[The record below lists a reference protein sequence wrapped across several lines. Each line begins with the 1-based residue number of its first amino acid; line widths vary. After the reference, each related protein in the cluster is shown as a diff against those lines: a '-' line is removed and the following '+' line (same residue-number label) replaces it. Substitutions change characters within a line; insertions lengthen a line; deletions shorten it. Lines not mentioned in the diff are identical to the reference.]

1 MRVACLTSGGV
12 DSTVVLHMLSR
23 DGPVLPLFVDYGQGA
38 ARREERAAAAV
49 CRPLGLQPAVIRV
62 RGLLGG
68 PCGAPGARGAA
79 GRAAGSPAAAA
90 AAAAAGA
97 CPAGPYV
104 PKRNMLLLSAAASFA
119 RLNSCDA
126 VAIGVIRGAAY
137 GDQTEEF
144 VQRAEAALSADGKI
158 AVVAPLAGMIKA
170 EVGRLAGAN
179 GVPLR
184 ETYSC
189 EAGSCGHCGGCAGC
203 RDRNIALAAA
213 AA

>member
-1 MRVACLTSGGV
+1 MKAVCLASGGV

-23 DGPVLPLFVDYGQGA
+23 DGPVLPLFVDYGQVA
-38 ARREERAAAAV
+38 APREERAAAAV
-49 CRPLGLQPAVIRV
+49 CRPLGLRPAVVRV

-68 PCGAPGARGAA
+68 PRGGPIPPGAG
-79 GRAAGSPAAAA
+79 
-90 AAAAAGA
+90 GA
-97 CPAGPYV
+97 CRGGPYG

-189 EAGSCGHCGGCAGC
+189 DEGKSGHCGACDGC
-203 RDRNIALAAA
+203 RDRSVALAAA
-213 AA
+213 ATAAAAAAA